1 MTKFNRLALCI
12 LAFGLSACTT
22 TGGTAPEQ
30 APAKPFVAQP
40 LGDDEVLSHFS
51 VVPPQTLASGECGL
65 FLWLK
70 RDDAPLV
77 FFQRSDGTATMAIDG
92 VETVLTR
99 TSQKGR
105 IALEYFEE
113 QSFEHAGLTLAV
125 SVTPEEK
132 RSLQQGLKLPSGSVS
147 AQTAD
152 GWSALLPVVGLIG
165 CK

>member
-1 MTKFNRLALCI
+1 MTKINRLAVCL

-22 TGGTAPEQ
+22 TGGPAPEATSRNAQ
-30 APAKPFVAQP
+30 IAQP

-51 VVPPQTLASGECGL
+51 VLPPQNLAAGECGL

-99 TSQKGR
+99 TAQKGR
-105 IALEYFEE
+105 IALEYFES
-113 QSFEHAGLTLAV
+113 QSFEHAGLKLEVA
-125 SVTPEEK
+125 VTPEEK

-147 AQTAD
+147 AETAD

>member
-1 MTKFNRLALCI
+1 MTKFNRLALCV
-12 LAFGLSACTT
+12 LALGLSACTT
-22 TGGTAPEQ
+22 TGGPAPEQ
-30 APAKPFVAQP
+30 ASAKPIVAQP

-51 VVPPQTLASGECGL
+51 VLPPQNLAPGECGL

-92 VETVLTR
+92 AETVLTR

-105 IALEYFEE
+105 IALEYFEA
-113 QSFEHAGLTLAV
+113 QSFEHAGLKLEV
-125 SVTPEEK
+125 SLTPEEK
-132 RSLQQGLKLPSGSVS
+132 RSLQQGLKLPSGSLS